1 MRRNQENQSSLS
13 GLWPDPRLIQELKAV
28 SKICDGDPAIL
39 DLVSNDL
46 CDTAS
51 SGQWAARRGLE
62 RLRKRQAEAAANVAQ
77 SHREVSNS
85 GGPSEMGR
93 LAG

>member
-1 MRRNQENQSSLS
+1 MRRDRENQFPFS
-13 GLWPDPRLIQELKAV
+13 GLWPDPRLTQELKSV
-28 SKICDGDPAIL
+28 SKIFDGDPANL
-39 DLVSNDL
+39 DLVSSDL

-51 SGQWAARRGLE
+51 SDQWAVRQGLE
-62 RLRKRQAEAAANVAQ
+62 RLRKRQAEAAANIVQ

-93 LAG
+93 LAS